1 MSWSDWGE
9 MTDETP
15 PDEPKLF
22 DLNRWIAL
30 EDERKQGMGIL
41 VPSTNDEMD
50 IRRSLITK
58 VSGAPPNA
66 YRAVK
71 AAFHIEA
78 LMSQIENRK
87 MRADPFRAVENVLE
101 LMMSAS
107 MWNADA
113 VKEMAQMSPKPPVK
127 RSIVDAFFGQK

>member
-1 MSWSDWGE
+1 

-87 MRADPFRAVENVLE
+87 MRADTFRAVENVLE
-101 LMMSAS
+101 LMMSHRG
-107 MWNADA
+107 WRADA

>member
-1 MSWSDWGE
+1 MD
-9 MTDETP
+9 DVP
-15 PDEPKLF
+15 QDEPKLF

-41 VPSTNDEMD
+41 VPSTPDEMD
-50 IRRSLITK
+50 IRRPLITK

-66 YRAVK
+66 YRAIK
-71 AAFHIEA
+71 AAFHIEM
-78 LMSQIENRK
+78 LMSQIENRR
-87 MRADPFRAVENVLE
+87 MRPDTFRAVEGLLE
-101 LMMSAS
+101 LMMSHRG
-107 MWNADA
+107 WRADA